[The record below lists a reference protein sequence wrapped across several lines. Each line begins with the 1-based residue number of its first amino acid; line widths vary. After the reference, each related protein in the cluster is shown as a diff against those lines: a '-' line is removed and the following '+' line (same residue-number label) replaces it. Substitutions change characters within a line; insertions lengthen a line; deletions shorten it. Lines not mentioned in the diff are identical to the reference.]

1 MFKIAQLPYP
11 CRLYHS
17 PSAMI
22 ATWFGSGLI
31 KPASGTWGTLAAM
44 PVVLYLAPSGVL
56 ILCLWAVIITAI
68 GTWAAHE
75 FEEISQ
81 EHDSGRI
88 VIDEVA
94 GVLIAAIPY
103 TIYPSWEMAVAV
115 FALFRLFD
123 AWKIGIVG
131 WFDRHI
137 NGAVGVMLDDIAA
150 GFMTAIVLLIWM
162 LLWI

>member
-1 MFKIAQLPYP
+1 MFHIAKLPYP
-11 CRLYHS
+11 CPLYQS
-17 PSAMI
+17 PSALI

-44 PVVLYLAPSGVL
+44 PLVCLIAPCGIAALCFAAFVTL
-56 ILCLWAVIITAI
+56 II
-68 GTWAAHE
+68 GTWAAHDYE
-75 FEEISQ
+75 TISG

-103 TIYPSWEMAVAV
+103 ALYPSWEMAVIV

-123 AWKIGIVG
+123 AWKVGIVG

-150 GFMTAIVLLIWM
+150 GFMAAIVILIGMLIW
-162 LLWI
+162 I